1 MRQRVDLNG
10 YLMKIGVLARR
21 RACTKWQ
28 KISSLEKLKQ
38 AAEGGKCSILLL
50 LPDILQTKA
59 MSDICDFISRSH
71 WKQNSASTYRARAL
85 DNFVTHL
92 LQRITSAIYYVELW
106 IINVGG
112 NTLKVLPTSRLLD
125 PVGSSQELFRPAT

>member
-1 MRQRVDLNG
+1 MHQRVDLNG

-59 MSDICDFISRSH
+59 MSDISKIHR
-71 WKQNSASTYRARAL
+71 KPNSASAYTAE
-85 DNFVTHL
+85 H
-92 LQRITSAIYYVELW
+92 
-106 IINVGG
+106 
-112 NTLKVLPTSRLLD
+112 
-125 PVGSSQELFRPAT
+125 